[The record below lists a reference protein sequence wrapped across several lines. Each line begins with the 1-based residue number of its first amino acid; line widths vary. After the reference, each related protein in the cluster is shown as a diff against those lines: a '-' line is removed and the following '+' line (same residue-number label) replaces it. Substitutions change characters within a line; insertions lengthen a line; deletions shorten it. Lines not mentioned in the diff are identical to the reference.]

1 MNRPRVIAGA
11 AALGLVTAI
20 AAACS
25 TMPVPLPFQAQQQA
39 TPAAQATPGPGEPGK
54 PQAQVPGKPGGQGA
68 GVPVVVTPATTGK
81 ISASLTF
88 SGAITPVQQTSLVPK
103 TAGRIEKIMVDVGD
117 QVKAGQPL
125 VQLDH
130 GSLDAAVKQA
140 EANVQSAQAR
150 LSTVM
155 AGARPEDVGAAQA
168 QVNAARARL
177 QGMLNGGRPE
187 DIGGAQAAV
196 DSAQAKLKQVQDGPK
211 DGDVKAGEQQ
221 VQAAQAQFDA
231 AVATLNKLKT
241 PNPDELA
248 QARAA
253 VDKTQAALQQ
263 AQANYD
269 KIGWRPDAAARPES
283 VVLQQATA
291 DYQNALAQLRIK
303 QQPREEDVA
312 TAQKQVD
319 SARALLDANKTKL
332 DQLKSG
338 STAEDLQI
346 ATSTLIQ
353 AQQTLQKARQ
363 PNTDTDI
370 EQQRQQVAQLEQNL
384 ALKAQ
389 PFTDNDAQTA
399 RANLAQSQAA
409 LESAKVAALE
419 GAILAPYDGII
430 TARLLAEGSLTNA
443 TTPAL
448 SMASKDLEI
457 VVNVEE
463 ARIGQVKAGQTATI
477 AIPASPGKLF
487 PAKVASIAPSADTR
501 THTFPVKV
509 RPSPFDPQLMAGMFS
524 EVKIVVADKDN
535 IVVVPKDAVVQR
547 SGKAV
552 VYVVDNGR
560 AKQVEIAGGVSD
572 DKQVEVPSGI
582 KAGDQII
589 VAGQA
594 TVNDGDPVRP
604 GTVGGNGAAGGQ
616 GAPGKPQGGA
626 PRPEGARSEA
636 TVPGPVGPASP
647 APAKQ

>member
-25 TMPVPLPFQAQQQA
+25 TIPVPLPFQAQVPA
-39 TPAAQATPGPGEPGK
+39 TPAAQASPGPGEPGK

-68 GVPVVVTPATTGK
+68 SVPVVVTPAATGK
-81 ISASLTF
+81 ISAALTF
-88 SGAITPVQQTSLVPK
+88 SGAITPVQQTNLVPK
-103 TAGRIEKIMVDVGD
+103 TAGRIEKILVEVGD
-117 QVKAGQPL
+117 QVKAGQSL

-168 QVNAARARL
+168 QVNGARARL
-177 QGMLNGGRPE
+177 QAMLNGGRPE
-187 DIGGAQAAV
+187 DIASAQAAI
-196 DSAQAKLKQVQDGPK
+196 DSATARLKQVQDGPK
-211 DGDVKAGEQQ
+211 DGDVKAADQQ

-231 AVATLNKLKT
+231 AIATLNKLRT

-248 QARAA
+248 SARAA
-253 VDKTQAALQQ
+253 VDKAQAALQQ
-263 AQANYD
+263 AQANCD

-283 VVLQQATA
+283 VALQQATA

-303 QQPREEDVA
+303 QQPREEDIA

-319 SARALLDANKTKL
+319 SARALLEANKTKV

-353 AQQTLQKARQ
+353 AQQTLAKARQ
-363 PNTDTDI
+363 PNTDQDI
-370 EQQRQQVAQLEQNL
+370 EQQRQQVAQLESTL
-384 ALKAQ
+384 ALRSA
-389 PFTDNDAQTA
+389 PFTDNDVQTA
-399 RANLAQSQAA
+399 RAQVAQAQAA
-409 LESAKVAALE
+409 LEAAKVAALE
-419 GAILAPYDGII
+419 GAVQAPYDGII
-430 TARLLAEGSLTNA
+430 TSRLLAEGALTNA
-443 TTPAL
+443 TTPAVAL
-448 SMASKDLEI
+448 ASKDLEI

-463 ARIGQVKAGQTATI
+463 ARIGQVKAGQIATI
-477 AIPASPGKLF
+477 AVPAFPGKLF
-487 PAKVASIAPSADTR
+487 PAKVASIAPGADTR

-509 RPSPFDPQLMAGMFS
+509 RPEPFDPQLMAGMFA
-524 EVKIVVADKDN
+524 EVRIVVTEKDN
-535 IVVVPKDAVVQR
+535 IVLVPKDAVVQR
-547 SGKAV
+547 AGKMV
-552 VYVVDNGR
+552 IYVVDNGR
-560 AKQVEIAGGVSD
+560 AKQVDVTAGISD
-572 DKQVEVPSGI
+572 ESKVEVPSGV
-582 KAGDQII
+582 KAGDQVI

-594 TVNDGDPVRP
+594 TVNEGDAVRP
-604 GTVGGNGAAGGQ
+604 SGGGGAGGQ

-626 PRPEGARSEA
+626 GAKPEGGA
-636 TVPGPVGPASP
+636 
-647 APAKQ
+647 APAKTEGAKPEGTAPPKQ